1 MARYGPRNPKQMSQ
15 AAFPGPAQWDAQGHG
30 QHRVPKITSVHTSW
44 GRSSGEGMDRSR
56 LGEGSDQVVI
66 PLEGTLCI
74 WGEEERCE
82 KLTPG
87 GAVLI
92 PAGAGYGL
100 TKAHEEESTDFIT
113 ISFTS

>member
-1 MARYGPRNPKQMSQ
+1 
-15 AAFPGPAQWDAQGHG
+15 
-30 QHRVPKITSVHTSW
+30 
-44 GRSSGEGMDRSR
+44 MDRSR